1 MTLEG
6 DKTAEKLGVASV
18 EKPEAPA
25 ARVEAGLPRDPLAE
39 EAPESP
45 EGML

>member
-6 DKTAEKLGVASV
+6 GNTALGASM
-18 EKPEAPA
+18 KPEAPA
-25 ARVEAGLPRDPLAE
+25 ARVEAGDPRDPELLPPE
-39 EAPESP
+39 EPESP